1 MSLSTVS
8 KNDLA
13 DLIPGNAMWPGKKS
27 DYVYKVI
34 KWAILSRHFEPEV
47 QLLEQDLARQFT
59 CSQGTI
65 REALLRLDE
74 DGLVRRSGY
83 RGTRVTNTSL
93 QEAVE
98 MVRVRLTIER
108 AVARTLAETGLQR
121 DLPELE
127 KMMVEMEEARKA
139 GDLFTRSELDRAFHA
154 KLVIAADMELLS
166 PILRRCS
173 LHIHRYTMG
182 GLEVPRDFF
191 QESGVGDEHRKLLIE
206 LTGGGADRAEAAMT
220 GHLAQ
225 VLGRWAP
232 SLLKAVGKAAFAPT
246 ALPKTN

>member
-1 MSLSTVS
+1 MSLSTAT
-8 KNDLA
+8 KNDLI
-13 DLIPGNAMWPGKKS
+13 DLFPSTAIWAGKKS

-34 KWAILSRHFEPEV
+34 KWAILSRHFEPET
-47 QLLEQDLARQFT
+47 QFLEQDLARQFS

-65 REALLRLDE
+65 REALLRLDD
-74 DGLVRRSGY
+74 DGLVKRSGY

-93 QEAVE
+93 DEAVQ

-108 AVARTLAETGLQR
+108 AVARTLSQNGMQR

-127 KMMVEMEEARKA
+127 RMMVQMEEARKA
-139 GDLFTRSELDRAFHA
+139 GDLFTRSELDRTFHA
-154 KLVIAADMELLS
+154 KLVEAADMELLS

-206 LTGGGADRAEAAMT
+206 LTGGDAARAEAAMA
-220 GHLAQ
+220 GHLAH
-225 VLGRWAP
+225 VLSRWAP
-232 SLLKAVGKAAFAPT
+232 SLHKAVGAEAFKPT
-246 ALPKTN
+246 S